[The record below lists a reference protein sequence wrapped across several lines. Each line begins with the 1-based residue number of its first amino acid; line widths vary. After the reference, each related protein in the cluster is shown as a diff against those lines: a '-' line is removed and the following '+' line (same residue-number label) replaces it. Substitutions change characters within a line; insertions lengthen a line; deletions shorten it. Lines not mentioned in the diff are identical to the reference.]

1 MSDFIDLTGKDIGEW
16 HVIEYL
22 GNGRWL
28 CECFCG
34 NIKDVDGHE
43 LRRGGTK
50 SCGHDKLSNK
60 GLEGKEFGEW
70 QVLCKDPNKRRY
82 WICKCSCGYIKSVQ
96 DYTLT
101 HGISNSCGHNSGKL
115 KDMTNKV
122 IGEWHVDSYAG
133 KGMWNCTCSC
143 GNKKI
148 LHGEA
153 LRRKETKSCGCKRY
167 EHTIRSKI
175 NIHGDFKYKNTREL
189 WQISILNTKEEL
201 QTFITDMIE
210 EKGRLVTNQEIA
222 NELGVTRTAVYTA
235 TKKFGID
242 GYKLNKYHSILMQ
255 QSEVYKFISE
265 IYKEDIII
273 NSRQIIPPR
282 EIDIYL
288 PNKKLAIEYNGVY
301 WHNAQIKGKDY
312 HQQKT
317 IECAK
322 KGIRL
327 IHIFEYEWL
336 NTEKRNKIKNMITN
350 ILADNTKKIYARE
363 TLVSEVTYENVKQ
376 FLEDNHLQG
385 SAHADINLVC
395 KYKDD
400 IVGVMTF
407 GHPRFNQNYQY
418 EIVRLCWKYNIHV
431 VGGTEKLFKYFI
443 KRYNPKNILTYVD
456 ISKFTGNIYTKLGFR
471 PTKKDTITKPNYVW
485 VNNEKEIL
493 SRYKTQKQKLI
504 NAGLVQGNETED
516 EVMTRLG
523 YLKVYDS
530 GNLKLEYKGDIS

>member
-1 MSDFIDLTGKDIGEW
+1 
-16 HVIEYL
+16 
-22 GNGRWL
+22 
-28 CECFCG
+28 
-34 NIKDVDGHE
+34 
-43 LRRGGTK
+43 
-50 SCGHDKLSNK
+50 
-60 GLEGKEFGEW
+60 
-70 QVLCKDPNKRRY
+70 
-82 WICKCSCGYIKSVQ
+82 
-96 DYTLT
+96 
-101 HGISNSCGHNSGKL
+101 
-115 KDMTNKV
+115 
-122 IGEWHVDSYAG
+122 
-133 KGMWNCTCSC
+133 
-143 GNKKI
+143 
-148 LHGEA
+148 
-153 LRRKETKSCGCKRY
+153 
-167 EHTIRSKI
+167 
-175 NIHGDFKYKNTREL
+175 
-189 WQISILNTKEEL
+189 
-201 QTFITDMIE
+201 
-210 EKGRLVTNQEIA
+210 
-222 NELGVTRTAVYTA
+222 
-235 TKKFGID
+235 
-242 GYKLNKYHSILMQ
+242 
-255 QSEVYKFISE
+255 
-265 IYKEDIII
+265 
-273 NSRQIIPPR
+273 
-282 EIDIYL
+282 
-288 PNKKLAIEYNGVY
+288 
-301 WHNAQIKGKDY
+301 
-312 HQQKT
+312 
-317 IECAK
+317 
-322 KGIRL
+322 
-327 IHIFEYEWL
+327 
-336 NTEKRNKIKNMITN
+336 MITN

-395 KYKDD
+395 KYKDN